1 MARLLAEGT
10 TAAWAQVWVLVNG
23 RPTLM
28 ATHPAGAAP
37 TSPPPSVGAAAAA
50 EGTGLRGVAVG
61 HGGTVLGVLRLQ
73 EREGRPLTPVEE
85 RLFAGLAAQAGLALH
100 SAQVRAELEERHR
113 QLTARTAELRAAR
126 DQLVAA
132 QDAERRRLERDIH
145 DGAQQQLVALRINLR
160 LVQTVAARAP
170 ERAAQLIGEQQQAAV
185 DAIATLRALSRG
197 AEPEVLARD
206 GLAEAL
212 RVASGTCPLPVSLD
226 LHEVGR
232 FPRPV
237 ETAVYFCCLEALQN
251 TVKHADAGSVALSLS
266 MVGGALRL
274 EVVDDGRGLAPGSA
288 QGAGLANMRE
298 RLEAVGG
305 TLQIGAAPGSGTS
318 VVAVV
323 PVSSH

>member
-1 MARLLAEGT
+1 
-10 TAAWAQVWVLVNG
+10 
-23 RPTLM
+23 
-28 ATHPAGAAP
+28 
-37 TSPPPSVGAAAAA
+37 
-50 EGTGLRGVAVG
+50 LRGVAVG

-170 ERAAQLIGEQQQAAV
+170 ERAAQLIGEQEQAAV

-232 FPRPV
+232 FARPV

-251 TVKHADAGSVALSLS
+251 TVKHAGAGSVHSPCQWRWGASA
-266 MVGGALRL
+266 GGRRRRARSGARL
-274 EVVDDGRGLAPGSA
+274 GARGPAWPTCASDWRRWAARCRSGQPPV
-288 QGAGLANMRE
+288 QG
-298 RLEAVGG
+298 
-305 TLQIGAAPGSGTS
+305 P
-318 VVAVV
+318 
-323 PVSSH
+323 PSSRWCR